1 MMKSQSKI
9 TINSCFL
16 SLGAVLSLIGMQLN
30 AALMNV
36 GLGDNYVSLIMSISV
51 LFLISYKNISYL
63 LSFPRKVLPLLF
75 LLIIFL
81 VYFPFSENL
90 NEKFF
95 NYILYTIV
103 ICLVLNTHRREVL
116 LMEKSFFPLLFFISF
131 FISIVCASQSSFG
144 SYRMVESASD
154 DADRLFLQGGGDPI
168 TMARALV
175 INIISICFY
184 RPKYR
189 FGNILKTISC
199 IFSVVGLLSF
209 FTRSAVFYAIL
220 IPMLFLWNLG
230 QDSSV
235 KKIYVKGYIKHKK
248 YFIFFIVFVMF
259 VICYMQIPFFAEK
272 IDTIFDKMYRGIL
285 SFLGLNSG
293 VNVDLSAQGRTN
305 VREIAYNK
313 MLLSMDIKTI
323 FLGNGLNYIFLDSP
337 ALQIFFDCGFFIG
350 LLYIY
355 YTVWL
360 PLKINFK
367 KTSDSMLLCFKL
379 IAVIYCFD
387 QFTCGWPYFYMNFL
401 PILFYIYRAKTINKM
416 SNKVNKQ

>member
-16 SLGAVLSLIGMQLN
+16 SLGAVLALIGMQLN

-51 LFLISYKNISYL
+51 LFLISFKNISYS
-63 LSFPRKVLPLLF
+63 LSFPPKVLPLLF
-75 LLIIFL
+75 LLVTFL
-81 VYFPFSENL
+81 VYFPFSDNL
-90 NEKFF
+90 NQKFF

-103 ICLVLNTHRREVL
+103 ICLVLNTHQREVL

-144 SYRMVESASD
+144 TYRMVESASD
-154 DADRLFLQGGGDPI
+154 DADRLFLQEGGDPI

-184 RPKYR
+184 HPKYR
-189 FGNILKTISC
+189 FGKILKTISC

-220 IPMLFLWNLG
+220 IPILFLWNIG
-230 QDSSV
+230 PDGSA
-235 KKIYVKGYIKHKK
+235 KKINVRDKYKK
-248 YFIFFIVFVMF
+248 YLKIFIVLVIFI
-259 VICYMQIPFFAEK
+259 ICYIQIPFFAEK
-272 IDTIFDKMYRGIL
+272 IDAIFDKMYRGLL

-293 VNVDLSAQGRTN
+293 VNVDISAQGRTDI
-305 VREIAYNK
+305 REVAYNRV
-313 MLLSMDIKTI
+313 LLSLDIKTI
-323 FLGNGLNYIFLDSP
+323 FIGKGFNYIFLDCP
-337 ALQIFFDCGFFIG
+337 ALQIFFDCGLFIG
-350 LLYIY
+350 LLYVY

-360 PLKINFK
+360 PIKFNIK
-367 KTSDSMLLCFKL
+367 KTSDPMLLCFKL

-387 QFTCGWPYFYMNFL
+387 QLTCGWPYFYMHFL
-401 PILFYIYRAKTINKM
+401 PIVFYIYRAKLQKECILLEM
-416 SNKVNKQ
+416 SVC